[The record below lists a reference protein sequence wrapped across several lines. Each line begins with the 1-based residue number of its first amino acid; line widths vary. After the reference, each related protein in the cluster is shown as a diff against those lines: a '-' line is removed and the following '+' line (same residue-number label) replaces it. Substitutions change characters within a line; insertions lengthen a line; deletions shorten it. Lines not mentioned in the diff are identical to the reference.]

1 MVSSWCCFD
10 CCSQVPPSNSDVY
23 PWILALG
30 GSGIVVGLATY
41 GYNIMRVLGVKCAH
55 ITPSRGFCMETATAF
70 VISVGSALGLPLSTT
85 HTITGA
91 TAGGGIAEGRWKA
104 LNWVSG
110 GSAHCTGSKTWS
122 CLSGAARCLHPS
134 FLDLPCTPGVR
145 STMHSLAFK
154 ICRLWTH

>member
-1 MVSSWCCFD
+1 
-10 CCSQVPPSNSDVY
+10 VY

-30 GSGIVVGLATY
+30 ATGIVIGLATY

-70 VISVGSALGLPLSTT
+70 VVSVGSALGLPLSTT

-104 LNWVSG
+104 LNWKLYGKMFAGWVSLG
-110 GSAHCTGSKTWS
+110 CATFLQLQPTG
-122 CLSGAARCLHPS
+122 
-134 FLDLPCTPGVR
+134 
-145 STMHSLAFK
+145 LAE
-154 ICRLWTH
+154 RRH